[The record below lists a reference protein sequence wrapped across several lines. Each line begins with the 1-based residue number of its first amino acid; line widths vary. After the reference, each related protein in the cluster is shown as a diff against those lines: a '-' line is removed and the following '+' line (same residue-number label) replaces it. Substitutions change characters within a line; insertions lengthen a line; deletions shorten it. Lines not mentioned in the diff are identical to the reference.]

1 MSISKTN
8 DFNVCGVLVK
18 ALPAKHS
25 QLQTALESLAGVEI
39 HGRSDDGHLIV
50 TIEDTDQTLA
60 SEQLLAVN
68 QVEGVLSAS
77 LVYHHCEP
85 LGAEI

>member
-1 MSISKTN
+1 MSVSEKN
-8 DFNVCGVLVK
+8 DFNVCGVLVR
-18 ALPAKHS
+18 ALPARHS
-25 QLQTALESLAGVEI
+25 KLEAVLGDMPGVEI
-39 HGRSDDGHLIV
+39 HGRSDDGDLIV

-85 LGAEI
+85 LTET